1 MTKKIIPASEQIS
14 QIGNGYLDRELGE
27 AISTATAAC
36 LEHGKSAV
44 VTVKL
49 TISQHNHK
57 DGTVKILADVSSK
70 LPKEKIDGSIVFV
83 TPDGNITNSDPKQQ
97 KLNLQTVT
105 QNENQD
111 DLQTVGTQKA
121 SLRLTVN

>member
-44 VTVKL
+44 VTVKF

-111 DLQTVGTQKA
+111 DLQTVGTQKT